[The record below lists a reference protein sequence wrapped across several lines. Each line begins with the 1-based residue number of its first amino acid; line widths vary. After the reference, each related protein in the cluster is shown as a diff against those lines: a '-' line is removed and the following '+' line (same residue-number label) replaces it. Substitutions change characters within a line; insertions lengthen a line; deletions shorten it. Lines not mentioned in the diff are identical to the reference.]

1 MRVALLF
8 YGQARHVSN
17 TPEYGSVVNTLH
29 HEILSKYNTD
39 VFGHVWWSGKNK
51 TYVNSTWSQ
60 ISKVPVELSDS
71 ILVLNS
77 VFRPKIL
84 TIEPPRIFEYDTE
97 IKKYH
102 DENLT
107 KTLWWTAGTVNHSN
121 VLSQLYSI
129 SQASKLVE
137 KYSIENSVKYD
148 AVVMTRYDSQIWD
161 LPNLNTIDPNKLYTQ
176 RVDFDGKTFDD
187 NLLVFNPKYLEW
199 TSNMF
204 DDVNHVYKD
213 IDDPIPEKYKFATFA
228 KRFAT
233 DNIIGYPMRLLAL
246 HR

>member
-17 TPEYGSVVNTLH
+17 TPDYGSVVNTIY

-39 VFGHVWWSGKNK
+39 VFGHVWWSGKNE
-51 TYVNSTWSQ
+51 TYINSTWSK

-77 VFRPKIL
+77 IFRPKL
-84 TIEPPRIFEYDTE
+84 LVVEAPRIFKYNDE
-97 IKKYH
+97 ITQH
-102 DENLT
+102 HANT
-107 KTLWWTAGTVNHSN
+107 ITNTSWWTTGTVNHSN

-137 KYSIENSVKYD
+137 KYSLENSVKYD

-176 RVDFDGKTFDD
+176 RVDFDGKTFDESAKGD
-187 NLLVFNPKYLEW
+187 YAINPFILNSVVRIGYQSIGLFVDYSLLSYFKPNK
-199 TSNMF
+199 
-204 DDVNHVYKD
+204 
-213 IDDPIPEKYKFATFA
+213 
-228 KRFAT
+228 T
-233 DNIIGYPMRLLAL
+233 DNVHPLAFGVTL
-246 HR
+246 NF